1 MKYYSEKLKQFFDTE
16 DACLEAERKE
26 EAKKSMEKANLE
38 EVQKLEK
45 KYLDALADFVEEYG
59 YYKSDIVTY
68 ESGKTA
74 RFPFQNL
81 YNLFLA

>member
-16 DACLEAERKE
+16 DACLVAEKEA
-26 EAKKSMEKANLE
+26 EAKKSMEKANLK
-38 EVQKLEK
+38 EVQELEK
-45 KYLDALADFVEEYG
+45 KYLDALADFLEEYG
-59 YYKSDIVTY
+59 YYKSDVIKY

-74 RFPFQNL
+74 HFPFQNL